1 MNQSVTIVRHLL
13 TVINVGTEWHAIM
26 RSPSLILMFVL
37 VLFASGC
44 RMLGPLSPLRP
55 VEQVLVYPQSVS
67 PKSTSQEGAVGER
80 VWIETDDHR
89 HLEARYI
96 RHPAAQAVVL
106 YCHGNI
112 GTVDKWSILAGRL
125 SEMHH
130 ISILVFDYPGYG
142 RSSGLANERNILR
155 DAEAARTW
163 LAHDSGIDP
172 ADVVLMG
179 RSLGGAVAVD
189 LAANGGARGLIL
201 ESTFSS
207 LPDVAEAHVSWLL
220 PEWNMTQRLN
230 SIEKI
235 KRYQGPLLQSHG
247 DIDRVIP
254 IALARELFEAAPGR
268 KQFIVAEGSN
278 HNDDHIRYCALER
291 EQFLQGLPPVRP
303 VLNVG
308 RAAISD

>member
-1 MNQSVTIVRHLL
+1 
-13 TVINVGTEWHAIM
+13 M
-26 RSPSLILMFVL
+26 RLPWLILML
-37 VLFASGC
+37 VLALMSPGC
-44 RMLGPLSPLRP
+44 RVLGPLSPLRP
-55 VEQVLVYPQSVS
+55 IEQVLVYPQSVS
-67 PKSTSQEGAVGER
+67 PKSTSHDGAVGER

-89 HLEARYI
+89 HLEGRYI
-96 RHPAAQAVVL
+96 RHPAPQAVVL

-130 ISILVFDYPGYG
+130 LSILVFDYPGYG
-142 RSSGLANERNILR
+142 RSSGISNERNILR

-163 LAHDSGIDP
+163 LARENELGAS
-172 ADVVLMG
+172 DVVLMG

-189 LAANGGARGLIL
+189 LAANRGARGLIL

-207 LPDVAEAHVSWLL
+207 LPDVAEAHAAWLL

-254 IALARELFEAAPGR
+254 IALARQLFEAAPGR

-291 EQFLQGLPPVRP
+291 EQFLQSLPSVRP
-303 VLNVG
+303 AVNVG
-308 RAAISD
+308 RATVSDGIQGIPLQALICPGRDTRQ